1 MYKQYLRQAWQLM
14 KQNRF
19 FSAVYIIGTGLAI
32 SMVMV
37 MAIAYH
43 IRTANMAPEVHR
55 DRMLYVSFLEYA
67 KDKST
72 SSFFFSARSAKEC
85 LLSLQTAEEVAVT
98 TDPTIMSILAGESYA
113 RLSGTGDPYKV
124 VMMGTNDGFW
134 RIFDFT
140 FIDGRP
146 FGEPEFQSAVPRAV
160 ISSSLARKI
169 FSRTDVSGQA
179 FLLDDVEYI
188 VSGVVEDVSYITP
201 AVVADLWVPYSCLPT
216 VMETG
221 NSEREASLGFLVGC
235 ILPARGV
242 SEEEV
247 AHELDEQIRLY
258 NSTLRDGKIRLMN
271 GLEAHGRHVVS
282 QFAGGSI
289 GSGASG
295 ANGMNPVNVLYFVF
309 FLLILL
315 FLLVPAI
322 NLSGLNASHMQD
334 RIAELGVRKAFGARR
349 TGLFM
354 QILIENMVLMLPGGL
369 VGLLFSYLLILLF
382 RNLLLV
388 PGVFV
393 MMTGGANI
401 DLTPGMMLNLPV
413 FGYAFLVCLV
423 LNFLSSSIP
432 VWRAVRVNIIDA
444 INS

>member
-1 MYKQYLRQAWQLM
+1 
-14 KQNRF
+14 
-19 FSAVYIIGTGLAI
+19 
-32 SMVMV
+32 
-37 MAIAYH
+37 
-43 IRTANMAPEVHR
+43 
-55 DRMLYVSFLEYA
+55 
-67 KDKST
+67 
-72 SSFFFSARSAKEC
+72 
-85 LLSLQTAEEVAVT
+85 
-98 TDPTIMSILAGESYA
+98 
-113 RLSGTGDPYKV
+113 
-124 VMMGTNDGFW
+124 
-134 RIFDFT
+134 
-140 FIDGRP
+140 
-146 FGEPEFQSAVPRAV
+146 
-160 ISSSLARKI
+160 
-169 FSRTDVSGQA
+169 
-179 FLLDDVEYI
+179 
-188 VSGVVEDVSYITP
+188 
-201 AVVADLWVPYSCLPT
+201 
-216 VMETG
+216 
-221 NSEREASLGFLVGC
+221 
-235 ILPARGV
+235 
-242 SEEEV
+242 
-247 AHELDEQIRLY
+247 
-258 NSTLRDGKIRLMN
+258 
-271 GLEAHGRHVVS
+271 
-282 QFAGGSI
+282 
-289 GSGASG
+289 
-295 ANGMNPVNVLYFVF
+295 MNPVNVLYFVF